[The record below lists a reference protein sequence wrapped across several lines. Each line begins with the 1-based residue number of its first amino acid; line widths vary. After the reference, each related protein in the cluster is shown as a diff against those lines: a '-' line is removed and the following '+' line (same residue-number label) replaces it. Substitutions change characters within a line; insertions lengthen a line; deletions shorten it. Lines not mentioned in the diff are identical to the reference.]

1 MFNNKIKIMK
11 VKLFFILLFVVS
23 MATVNAQKS
32 NSIYD
37 YKLTDINGKTFDM
50 SELKGKKMLLVN
62 TATQCGLT
70 PQVNDM
76 VKLYNDYKDKNLVI
90 VAIPSNDFGNKE
102 PGSNEEIKNF
112 VKENNITFPVMAKT
126 SVSGDNETPLYEWLT
141 KKELNGVMDT
151 KVAWNYQKY
160 MIDENGKLVGVV
172 EPKESPTSD
181 KVMDWLKK

>member
-1 MFNNKIKIMK
+1 MK
-11 VKLFFILLFVVS
+11 VKLFFILLFVITIT
-23 MATVNAQKS
+23 TVNAQTS

-70 PQVNDM
+70 PQFTDM
-76 VKLYNDYKDKNLVI
+76 VKLYNDYKDKDLVI
-90 VAIPSNDFGNKE
+90 IAIPSNDFGNKE

-112 VKENNITFPVMAKT
+112 AKEHNVTFPVMAKT
-126 SVSGDNETPLYEWLT
+126 SVTGDSETPLYEWLT

-160 MIDENGKLVGVV
+160 MIDENGKLVGIV
-172 EPKESPTSD
+172 EPKESPSSD
-181 KVMDWLKK
+181 KVIEWLEKK

>member
-1 MFNNKIKIMK
+1 MK
-11 VKLFFILLFVVS
+11 VKLFFILLFVMTIV
-23 MATVNAQKS
+23 TVNAQKS

-50 SELKGKKMLLVN
+50 SELKGKKVLLVN
-62 TATQCGLT
+62 TASKCGLS
-70 PQVNDM
+70 PQDNDM
-76 VKLYNDYKDKNLVI
+76 VKLYNDYKDKDFVI

-102 PGSNEEIKNF
+102 PGSNEEIKSY
-112 VKENNITFPVMAKT
+112 VKEHDINFPVMAKT
-126 SVSGDNETPLYEWLT
+126 SVTGDKEDPLYEWLT

-160 MIDENGKLVGVV
+160 MIDENGKLVGIV

-181 KVMDWLKK
+181 KVIDWLEEK